1 MYDNARRLVQLTNE
15 NFVTYRFDYDPMNRL
30 IAEIG
35 FDNCKTV
42 YHYNEKGELATQQE
56 FGTDNHKQ
64 VLRTTE
70 FQRDKLGRV
79 IAEQIQQFD
88 GQTQQTSY
96 HYDQLGRLSQLE
108 DEQTTIHFTYDN
120 VGRVI
125 KHHLSDKDNHSQ
137 VMRYTYDANGNR
149 LKTTLPNGEQI
160 DYHYYGSGHLSAIK
174 FNDRLISDI
183 TRDKLHREVSRTQ
196 GKLVTTFKLDAIGRL
211 EEQLATLE
219 QQTTQQA
226 LVNRTY
232 RYNEVGNLIQSRDL
246 RMGNQDYYYDKLGQ
260 LTMTGNEV
268 FAFDPAHNLIERES
282 EKRLNNQL
290 HEYQGV
296 TYRYDEFGNLSQRKC
311 NNGEVQTY
319 SYNAKDRL
327 IKAVIQI
334 PNQKAETWHYQ
345 YDVLGRRMIKVRS
358 ENGAF
363 LAHTMTEF
371 MWDGSHLVQE
381 INRENDRTFSYIY
394 RSPQS
399 YEPLAQVYTDNKQNQ
414 TQTRYFHCD
423 QIGVPRELTDENG
436 NLCWYGDYLGWGKL
450 RNSHNLMADVHQ
462 PLRLQNQYADEETG
476 LHYNFFRYYA
486 PHIGRFTQLDP
497 IGLLGGENLYQF
509 AANTQT
515 WIDPLGLAVICT
527 RPLSMLTDLP
537 KVGDVKSETLLG
549 TNIDLAVNHTHIFY
563 GDGTNLENA
572 DNIGYGNHGI
582 FKETD
587 PNVIKKYKCDTT
599 KIYDDNTMRKA
610 VSNISSR
617 KDGLFSKGL
626 QYDAD
631 NYGLIVNNCQDFKTE
646 SVKEYYRI
654 INHKRKSL
662 RDIIIP

>member
-30 IAEIG
+30 TAEIG
-35 FDNCKTV
+35 FDNRKTV
-42 YHYNEKGELATQQE
+42 YHYSEKDELATQQE

-70 FQRDKLGRV
+70 FKRDKLGRV

-125 KHHLSDKDNHSQ
+125 EHHLSDKNDHSQ

-174 FNDRLISDI
+174 FNDRLITDI

-196 GKLVTTFKLDAIGRL
+196 GKLVTSFKLDAIGRL
-211 EEQLATLE
+211 EEQLVTLE
-219 QQTTQQA
+219 QQTTQPTPQA

-296 TYRYDEFGNLSQRKC
+296 TYHYDEFGNLSQRKLSNC
-311 NNGEVQTY
+311 EVQTY
-319 SYNAKDRL
+319 HYNAKDLL
-327 IKAVIQI
+327 IKVII
-334 PNQKAETWHYQ
+334 KTPNQKAQEWHYH
-345 YDVLGRRMIKVRS
+345 YDVLGRRTAKVRW

-363 LAHTMTEF
+363 LAHTKTEF

-399 YEPLAQVYTDNKQNQ
+399 YEPLAQVCTDNK
-414 TQTRYFHCD
+414 Y
-423 QIGVPRELTDENG
+423 
-436 NLCWYGDYLGWGKL
+436 
-450 RNSHNLMADVHQ
+450 
-462 PLRLQNQYADEETG
+462 
-476 LHYNFFRYYA
+476 
-486 PHIGRFTQLDP
+486 
-497 IGLLGGENLYQF
+497 
-509 AANTQT
+509 
-515 WIDPLGLAVICT
+515 
-527 RPLSMLTDLP
+527 
-537 KVGDVKSETLLG
+537 
-549 TNIDLAVNHTHIFY
+549 NHT
-563 GDGTNLENA
+563 
-572 DNIGYGNHGI
+572 
-582 FKETD
+582 
-587 PNVIKKYKCDTT
+587 
-599 KIYDDNTMRKA
+599 
-610 VSNISSR
+610 
-617 KDGLFSKGL
+617 
-626 QYDAD
+626 
-631 NYGLIVNNCQDFKTE
+631 
-646 SVKEYYRI
+646 
-654 INHKRKSL
+654 
-662 RDIIIP
+662 